1 MKKRL
6 TALLALCVV
15 IVLALCGVSAQE
27 ALPQLREAKKTISA
41 GGMAAGI
48 LADGT
53 AVLFGENLPDVSAW
67 TQLTAIAAG
76 EMHVVGLRADGTV
89 VAAGDNS
96 LGQCDVNGWTE
107 IVAIAAGKSHTVAVR
122 ADGTVLSAGDNTHGQ
137 CDVSAWTEIVA
148 VAAGEGHTLG
158 LRADG
163 TVASAGL
170 NVSRQCETAEWAN
183 VAAIAAGGLHSVGLR
198 ADGTLLYAGNAGNG
212 ISVCTGWA
220 DVTDVAVCDDLI
232 AGLKADGR
240 LLLCGKDSLGLG
252 DTAAMWRDLV
262 AVAGGQKYLVGL
274 KADGT
279 LVIAGPGGS
288 MGDSVM
294 ATVPQWVVTP
304 TPAVTPV
311 PEATSTPVPEVTP
324 TPVPEVTP
332 TPEPAVLPEQTAQP
346 EATPYVTP
354 VPLPIWERVP
364 GYEMPVADAEVAKG
378 VELKFVGIINIPALD
393 VRLPVQSTWSYEQ
406 LAYTPC
412 RYAGS
417 CYNDGFVIIAHR
429 FDSHF
434 AAIGS
439 LTEGSLITF
448 TDMNGNVFRYKVVGV
463 ETLRGDQT
471 EELLSDDYA
480 MSLMT
485 CTLSSSQR
493 IVVRCERK

>member
-1 MKKRL
+1 MKKYMM
-6 TALLALCVV
+6 ALAALFLVT
-15 IVLALCGVSAQE
+15 VLALCGVSAQE
-27 ALPQLREAKKTISA
+27 DLQPRYAQKSIAA

-48 LADGT
+48 LADGS
-53 AVLFGENLPDVSAW
+53 AALFGEDLPDVSAW
-67 TQLTAIAAG
+67 TQLTAITVG

-96 LGQCDVNGWTE
+96 LGQCDVSAWTG
-107 IVAIAAGKSHTVAVR
+107 IVAIAAGRRHTVAVR
-122 ADGTVLSAGDNTHGQ
+122 TDGAVVAAGDNTHGQ
-137 CDVSAWTEIVA
+137 CDVSAWTEVVA

-163 TVASAGL
+163 TVLSAGL
-170 NVSRQCETAEWAN
+170 NVSRQCETAEWTNVVA
-183 VAAIAAGGLHSVGLR
+183 VAACGLRSVALR
-198 ADGTLLYAGNAGNG
+198 ADGTLLYAGKSDNG
-212 ISVCTGWA
+212 ITICTGWT
-220 DVTDVAVCDDLI
+220 DIVDVAVCEDLV

-252 DTAAMWRDLV
+252 DTAAMWRDIV

-288 MGDSVM
+288 AGDGV
-294 ATVPQWVVTP
+294 TVRVPQWAVTP
-304 TPAVTPV
+304 APVVTPV
-311 PEATSTPVPEVTP
+311 PEVTSTPVPEVTA
-324 TPVPEVTP
+324 

-480 MSLMT
+480 LSLMT